1 MNWLRSSGCGLCGQS
16 LLDCS
21 SISLRVRF
29 SGVPMPRIPRS
40 LLFDPAEP
48 GIYHCVNRCV
58 RRAFLCGVD
67 HFTGKNFDHRKE
79 WIQGRLEY
87 LAGQMGLDVL
97 GFAVM
102 SNHLHVV
109 LRNRPDVV
117 EQWPDNE
124 VARRW
129 WNLFPSRRNDDDT
142 PAASDLALF
151 TGNADRLAE
160 VRRRLSSLS
169 WFMRCPAE
177 PIARRANGEDS
188 CTGRFWE
195 WRFKAQPVLD
205 EPAQPACLA
214 YVDLNPVRARIATT
228 PEESRFT
235 SVYKRLQAFSGE
247 RCGVPCDAPPGDC
260 TELLVADA
268 ADAEAAYTLT
278 GSDGNAPAQGPTDDA
293 GRQVRTHA
301 AAGSVRLELPRKRT
315 ATTTAGDESRDGRCD
330 APRKGTRHGMGHGI
344 ARSVRPAAE
353 WLSPFELSAAQ
364 GLNAAPAARASNKG
378 CLAMTFAEYLQ
389 LLDWTGRALRQEKRG
404 AIPADLAPILERL
417 SVTHDGWLKLVTE
430 FGRLFRRSAGTPASL
445 GQDAKKWGRKRREG
459 ITQSRAA
466 FAAPA

>member
-1 MNWLRSSGCGLCGQS
+1 
-16 LLDCS
+16 
-21 SISLRVRF
+21 
-29 SGVPMPRIPRS
+29 MPRIPRS
-40 LLFDPAEP
+40 LLFDATEP

-67 HFTGKNFDHRKE
+67 RFTGKNFDHRKE

-117 EQWPDNE
+117 EQWPDDE

-142 PAASDLALF
+142 PAEPAASDLAMI

-169 WFMRCPAE
+169 WFMRCLAE
-177 PIARRANGEDS
+177 PIARRANGEDA

-195 WRFKAQPVLD
+195 GRFKAQPVLD
-205 EPAQPACLA
+205 EPALAACLA
-214 YVDLNPVRARIATT
+214 YVDLNPVRARIAAT

-235 SVYKRLQAFSGE
+235 SVYERVQALSAEG
-247 RCGVPCDAPPGDC
+247 RNVPCDPPPEAEDRGGLPEADTVHADSAYAV
-260 TELLVADA
+260 TEPAV
-268 ADAEAAYTLT
+268 TNP
-278 GSDGNAPAQGPTDDA
+278 DGNALAQGPADDA
-293 GRQVRTHA
+293 GRQVRTYA
-301 AAGSVRLELPRKRT
+301 AAGRVRLERPLEVT
-315 ATTTAGDESRDGRCD
+315 AATAGSDELFESQGERARHQPGDR
-330 APRKGTRHGMGHGI
+330 PRQAARQDMGP
-344 ARSVRPAAE
+344 SPRPAAE

-364 GLNAAPAARASNKG
+364 GLNAAPAARASNTG

-389 LLDWTGRALRQEKRG
+389 LLDWTGRQLQQEKRG

-430 FGRLFRRSAGTPASL
+430 FSRLFRRSAGTPASL
-445 GQDAKKWGRKRREG
+445 GQDAAKWGRKRREG
-459 ITQSRAA
+459 ISQSRAA
-466 FAAPA
+466 FASSA

>member
-1 MNWLRSSGCGLCGQS
+1 
-16 LLDCS
+16 
-21 SISLRVRF
+21 
-29 SGVPMPRIPRS
+29 MPRIPRS

-67 HFTGKNFDHRKE
+67 RMTGKNFDHRKE

-117 EQWPDNE
+117 ERWSDDE

-142 PAASDLALF
+142 PAEPNASDLAMI
-151 TGNADRLAE
+151 TGNAARLAE

-169 WFMRCPAE
+169 WFMRCLAE

-195 WRFKAQPVLD
+195 GRFKAQPVLD
-205 EPAQPACLA
+205 EPALAACLA
-214 YVDLNPVRARIATT
+214 YVDLNPVRARIAAT

-235 SVYKRLQAFSGE
+235 SVYERVQALSAEE
-247 RCGVPCDAPPGDC
+247 RNVPCDPPPEAEDWGGLP
-260 TELLVADA
+260 EADTVH
-268 ADAEAAYTLT
+268 ADSAYAVTNPAVT
-278 GSDGNAPAQGPTDDA
+278 NPDGNAPAQVPMVDA

-301 AAGSVRLELPRKRT
+301 AAGSVRLELPREMSAANT
-315 ATTTAGDESRDGRCD
+315 ARDEPREERCDTPGVRQQAGDS
-330 APRKGTRHGMGHGI
+330 PRKGTRHGMGHGI
-344 ARSVRPAAE
+344 GQSARPAAE
-353 WLSPFELSAAQ
+353 WLSPFELSAEQ

-378 CLAMTFAEYLQ
+378 CLAMTFTEYLQ
-389 LLDWTGRALRQEKRG
+389 LLDWTGRQLRQEKRG

-417 SVTHDGWLKLVTE
+417 SVTDDGWLKLVTE
-430 FGRLFRRSAGTPASL
+430 FSRIFRRSAGTPASL
-445 GQDAKKWGRKRREG
+445 GQDARKWGRKRREG
-459 ITQSRAA
+459 ISQSRAA
-466 FAAPA
+466 FASPA